1 MKVKRIV
8 TLEAARQMVE
18 LKKNQFKKQGVIP
31 TPEQVMET
39 IKVYH
44 QKQEE
49 ALFQGK
55 AIGLVGGVGILIIV
69 KFFWKKYN
77 DYCYTFYFT
86 KGKDFS
92 PRLASFMFKPS
103 NLTKKKLKIL
113 AKTGVGLGG
122 FEDRSD
128 VQVELA
134 RYSTINRLKSWL
146 ESDD

>member
-1 MKVKRIV
+1 MKIKKVNS
-8 TLEAARQMVE
+8 LAAAKETIE
-18 LKKNQFKKQGVIP
+18 LKKNQFKKYGVEV
-31 TPEQVMET
+31 TPEQVVET
-39 IKVYH
+39 LKVYH
-44 QKQEE
+44 RKQQE

-55 AIGLVGGVGILIIV
+55 AIGLLGGVGILIIV

-92 PRLASFMFKPS
+92 PRLAAYMFKPS
-103 NLTKKKLKIL
+103 DKTKRRLKFL
-113 AKTGVGLGG
+113 AKSGVGLGG
-122 FEDRSD
+122 FHDRSD